1 MVAQIPSVAT
11 VSSRLDIIDMKMNEL
26 IASIGTNTDA
36 IAGFAAVPDTDPL
49 VESADTLSPQ
59 INGDPDVEDD
69 AGLVGDAADNSTLAD
84 MQKDDI
90 ADLSV
95 EFAK

>member
-11 VSSRLDIIDMKMNEL
+11 VSSRLDMIDMKMNEL

-49 VESADTLSPQ
+49 VESADTLSP
-59 INGDPDVEDD
+59 
-69 AGLVGDAADNSTLAD
+69 
-84 MQKDDI
+84 
-90 ADLSV
+90 
-95 EFAK
+95 